1 MNAYRGVFYVSATTY
16 TDSSLNVT
24 LGGAVAPSQP
34 LAESVESNGQTDSR
48 QRGSE
53 PHVSSYPEI
62 LPSLRRRTDLQF
74 NKSQCHL
81 FSFYTFS

>member
-34 LAESVESNGQTDSR
+34 LAESVESVKRADRQQAER
-48 QRGSE
+48 QRASRIF
-53 PHVSSYPEI
+53 VSGNPPI
-62 LPSLRRRTDLQF
+62 PAPTD
-74 NKSQCHL
+74 
-81 FSFYTFS
+81 